1 MRAVGAAGRDRP
13 AETNDPSTSVA
24 RPSKSTTRRAK
35 AFVILPATQRA
46 DDGLWTESERGEVLV
61 GTRKARRR
69 QQRSHARWRRVM
81 SLSGVDGTSPTDVQ
95 ARIAEALQAIEDERQ
110 TLDQALRKLE
120 RGSKSDV
127 AVSEVKRLKKLKLA
141 CKDDAARLRKA
152 ASMAAEARTLGE
164 GSFGRVFLGRDVDTG
179 IDVAIKVEDSE
190 SVETEMVCE
199 SLSWDSVDED
209 THPFDDVT
217 LNDDEEM
224 VCNPKTPLTR
234 EHDAL
239 RRVVSISGQMGL
251 PRVHFFGEQ
260 RVLGDAAK
268 VRTHTQSPSQLPN
281 YPITTQ
287 LASLTDPPS
296 PYAGTRDGPARSVLG
311 GHELARRRG
320 RAAFEVN
327 DADGVRSGARADTR
341 GA

>member
-1 MRAVGAAGRDRP
+1 MRCSTSALRGMLRSVRPVRAVGAAGRDRP

-24 RPSKSTTRRAK
+24 RPSKSTNPRRAK

-110 TLDQALRKLE
+110 TLDHALRKLE

-209 THPFDDVT
+209 THPFDDST
-217 LNDDEEM
+217 LNDDEM

-268 VRTHTQSPSQLPN
+268 VRTRTQSPPN
-281 YPITTQ
+281 YPITQ
-287 LASLTDPPS
+287 LPNHHPI
-296 PYAGTRDGPARSVLG
+296 
-311 GHELARRRG
+311 
-320 RAAFEVN
+320 N
-327 DADGVRSGARADTR
+327 
-341 GA
+341 

>member
-1 MRAVGAAGRDRP
+1 MLRSVRPVRAVGAAGRDRP

-24 RPSKSTTRRAK
+24 RPSRSTNPRRAK

-209 THPFDDVT
+209 THPFDDST
-217 LNDDEEM
+217 LNDDEM

-268 VRTHTQSPSQLPN
+268 VRTHTQSPSIIQLPN
-281 YPITTQ
+281 HHPIK
-287 LASLTDPPS
+287 S
-296 PYAGTRDGPARSVLG
+296 
-311 GHELARRRG
+311 
-320 RAAFEVN
+320 
-327 DADGVRSGARADTR
+327 
-341 GA
+341 

>member
-209 THPFDDVT
+209 THPFDDLT

-268 VRTHTQSPSQLPN
+268 VRTRTQSPSQLPN

-287 LASLTDPPS
+287 LLTDRPVHRRTQVLVMDLLGPS
-296 PYAGTRDGPARSVLG
+296 LEDMSWRV
-311 GHELARRRG
+311 
-320 RAAFEVN
+320 AAVSFF
-327 DADGVRSGARADTR
+327 
-341 GA
+341 

>member
-1 MRAVGAAGRDRP
+1 
-13 AETNDPSTSVA
+13 
-24 RPSKSTTRRAK
+24 
-35 AFVILPATQRA
+35 
-46 DDGLWTESERGEVLV
+46 
-61 GTRKARRR
+61 
-69 QQRSHARWRRVM
+69 M

-209 THPFDDVT
+209 THPFDDST
-217 LNDDEEM
+217 LNDDEM

-268 VRTHTQSPSQLPN
+268 VRTHTQSPSQSTQLPN
-281 YPITTQ
+281 HHPIK
-287 LASLTDPPS
+287 S
-296 PYAGTRDGPARSVLG
+296 
-311 GHELARRRG
+311 
-320 RAAFEVN
+320 
-327 DADGVRSGARADTR
+327 
-341 GA
+341 